1 MMKNEKFDARS
12 QNTLV
17 AIRSSIL
24 ELLQKKRLQEITIAE
39 VCRFAHINRGTFYHH
54 YFDIY
59 DAYESIED
67 EFFEEISVRLSS
79 VDVSRLE
86 LSFFQEIL
94 VSVTMFNQ
102 GQASKIFNRLQEE
115 KQIVVL
121 KNNIPTAVLLSPDEY
136 DRLLSLAE
144 SEEKKQ

>member
-1 MMKNEKFDARS
+1 MTEKN
-12 QNTLV
+12 
-17 AIRSSIL
+17 
-24 ELLQKKRLQEITIAE
+24 LL
-39 VCRFAHINRGTFYHH
+39 NN
-54 YFDIY
+54 
-59 DAYESIED
+59 
-67 EFFEEISVRLSS
+67 
-79 VDVSRLE
+79 
-86 LSFFQEIL
+86 L

-144 SEEKKQ
+144 SEENKQ

>member
-1 MMKNEKFDARS
+1 MTEKN
-12 QNTLV
+12 
-17 AIRSSIL
+17 
-24 ELLQKKRLQEITIAE
+24 LL
-39 VCRFAHINRGTFYHH
+39 NN
-54 YFDIY
+54 
-59 DAYESIED
+59 
-67 EFFEEISVRLSS
+67 
-79 VDVSRLE
+79 
-86 LSFFQEIL
+86 L

-121 KNNIPTAVLLSPDEY
+121 KNNIPTAVLLSPNEY